1 MKTLLTN
8 TKNQATSILAG
19 LGALVATGTANAA
32 LPAEAQA
39 AMDGMVTLVGDYVTS
54 SWAIVVPVTIG
65 FIGIKLFKKASNKAT

>member
-39 AMDGMVTLVGDYVTS
+39 AMDGMVTLVGDYNTAAWLV
-54 SWAIVVPVTIG
+54 VVPIVGSI
-65 FIGIKLFKKASNKAT
+65 IGIKLFKKFANKAT